1 MVSFGGCE
9 LSAGDSFAGWIE
21 ERGETYAGDLA
32 HQSCQS
38 SEHIHLLCRQVVTGR
53 GRGNLGRHLVML
65 IGGLRPVSF
74 ARNKQHQGYL
84 TGLDCVGCAFSFGNQ
99 DFLKKNL
106 MFCLWTVLSLWLC
119 VEIFVV
125 VEKKSCGQGNEAGF
139 CTPAGS
145 LQ

>member
-1 MVSFGGCE
+1 
-9 LSAGDSFAGWIE
+9 
-21 ERGETYAGDLA
+21 
-32 HQSCQS
+32 
-38 SEHIHLLCRQVVTGR
+38 
-53 GRGNLGRHLVML
+53 
-65 IGGLRPVSF
+65 
-74 ARNKQHQGYL
+74 L